1 MTLFYYLAEPGP
13 DDVACLSQPSMVHAP
28 SQPAIAPN
36 PGPAQGG
43 EPHTR
48 DLLCTQVKLPRS
60 KGGGGGRG
68 KRILLLSTGPKVLC
82 NYPPRLAKLLAYS
95 VVKFSTTIYTISLLY
110 CKGRASAR
118 YLLYSSRL
126 IANV

>member
-48 DLLCTQVKLPRS
+48 DLLHKSNCPAPREEGEAGES
-60 KGGGGGRG
+60 
-68 KRILLLSTGPKVLC
+68 
-82 NYPPRLAKLLAYS
+82 
-95 VVKFSTTIYTISLLY
+95 
-110 CKGRASAR
+110 AS
-118 YLLYSSRL
+118 YY
-126 IANV
+126 